1 MKKVF
6 ENPSELENLA
16 KQELS
21 IPPFLMMENAA
32 RFLSDFI
39 INIIKK
45 GKISQIVIL
54 CGKGNNGGD
63 GFALARLLRTAYENL
78 SVTILVPQM
87 PVSAE
92 AKTQF
97 EMCQKLAIHTVFSDE
112 INTFLQNLAADSQIN
127 SDFNNLYNFSD
138 FKNQNNFSS
147 FSSIIVDCLFGIG
160 FHGELSKEFLQI
172 FDILNKI
179 KAVKIACDIPSAL
192 YFHADFTVTM
202 GAHKT
207 ALFSD
212 KAKAVCGT
220 IIQAPLGIPSNVFES
235 FLPPDAFLLEMSDA
249 KLPFRKNKSAHKGT
263 YGHTSVFACQRS
275 GAAILAATSAL
286 NFGSGLTSI
295 LKTSFSDLEQFRI
308 SPQLMIT
315 ETIPQKTTCIILGPG
330 FYEDTDSVFIFN
342 EIFTWFRMTEN
353 PAIVLDAGVF
363 GCTSFITFLK
373 QLSSVSNAKIVLT
386 PHLLEMSRFL
396 NQLKDSF
403 PNEFL
408 DFVENDFT
416 VQTLA
421 NDSNKKIALSKKIMQ
436 IFPNVTI
443 VIKSADTFIAAENQ
457 VFICDEGRQNL
468 AKGGSGDVLAGLIGS
483 LLAQRYS
490 TKDAAITG
498 VLAHANASKKFGG
511 EAYDL
516 TPEKLI
522 NEISNL

>member
-1 MKKVF
+1 MKKIF
-6 ENPSELENLA
+6 ENPSELENLV
-16 KQELS
+16 KQKLS

-32 RFLSDFI
+32 LFLSDFI
-39 INIIKK
+39 IKIIKK
-45 GKISQIVIL
+45 NERINQIVIF

-63 GFALARLLRTAYENL
+63 GFALARLLVTTYHNI
-78 SVTILVPQM
+78 SVTLLVMEM
-87 PVSAE
+87 PVTEE

-97 EMCQKLAIHTVFSDE
+97 EICKKLSIHTVLPDRINAFLENLLTKSQSDV
-112 INTFLQNLAADSQIN
+112 I
-127 SDFNNLYNFSD
+127 FNNNENKINL
-138 FKNQNNFSS
+138 
-147 FSSIIVDCLFGIG
+147 SSIIMVDCLFGIG
-160 FHGELSKEFLQI
+160 YHGELSNVFVHTL
-172 FDILNKI
+172 DIINKI
-179 KAVKIACDIPSAL
+179 KAIKIACDIPSAL
-192 YFHADFTVTM
+192 YFHSDYTITM
-202 GAHKT
+202 GVHKT
-207 ALFSD
+207 VLFSD
-212 KAKAVCGT
+212 KAKSVCGT
-220 IIQAPLGIPSNVFES
+220 IVQAPLGIPSQVFES
-235 FLPPDAFLLEMSDA
+235 FSSPNAFLLENSDA
-249 KLPFRKNKSAHKGT
+249 KLPFRKNKIAHKGSF
-263 YGHTSVFACQRS
+263 GHTTVIACQKS
-275 GAAILAATSAL
+275 GAAIIAASSAL

-330 FYEDTDSVFIFN
+330 FYEDTNSVFIFN
-342 EIFTWFRMTEN
+342 EIFTWFKMTEN

-373 QLSSVSNAKIVLT
+373 QLSSVSNAKIILT

-421 NDSNKKIALSKKIMQ
+421 NDSNKKIALTKRIMQ

-443 VIKSADTFIAAENQ
+443 VIKSANTFIGAENQ
-457 VFICDEGRQNL
+457 VFICDEGTQNL

-483 LLAQRYS
+483 LLSQKYS
-490 TKDAAITG
+490 AKDAAITG
-498 VLAHANASKKFGG
+498 VVTQANISRKFNE

-516 TPEKLI
+516 SPEKMI
-522 NEISNL
+522 DVISNL

>member
-6 ENPSELENLA
+6 ENPSELENLV
-16 KQELS
+16 KQKLS

-32 RFLSDFI
+32 LFLSDFI
-39 INIIKK
+39 IKIIKK
-45 GKISQIVIL
+45 NERINQIVIF

-63 GFALARLLRTAYENL
+63 GFALARLLVTTYHNI
-78 SVTILVPQM
+78 SVTLLVMQM
-87 PVSAE
+87 PVTEE

-97 EMCQKLAIHTVFSDE
+97 EICKKLSIHTVLPDRINAFLENLLSKPQSDVIINNE
-112 INTFLQNLAADSQIN
+112 IKINL
-127 SDFNNLYNFSD
+127 F
-138 FKNQNNFSS
+138 
-147 FSSIIVDCLFGIG
+147 SIIMVDCLFGIG
-160 FHGELSKEFLQI
+160 YHGELSNVFVHTLNI
-172 FDILNKI
+172 INKI
-179 KAVKIACDIPSAL
+179 KAIKIACDIPSAL
-192 YFHADFTVTM
+192 YFHSDYTITM
-202 GAHKT
+202 GVHKT
-207 ALFSD
+207 VLFSD
-212 KAKAVCGT
+212 KAKSVCGT
-220 IIQAPLGIPSNVFES
+220 IVQAPLGIPSQVFES
-235 FLPPDAFLLEMSDA
+235 FLSPNAFLLENSDA
-249 KLPFRKNKSAHKGT
+249 RLPFRKNKIAHKGSF
-263 YGHTSVFACQRS
+263 GHTTVIACQKS
-275 GAAILAATSAL
+275 GAAIIAASSAL

-330 FYEDTDSVFIFN
+330 FYEDTNSVFIFN

-421 NDSNKKIALSKKIMQ
+421 NDSNKKIALTKTIMQ

-443 VIKSADTFIAAENQ
+443 VIKSANTFIGSENQ
-457 VFICDEGRQNL
+457 VFICDEGTQNL

-483 LLAQRYS
+483 LLSQKYS
-490 TKDAAITG
+490 AKDAAITG
-498 VLAHANASKKFGG
+498 VVTQANISRKFKE

-516 TPEKLI
+516 SPEKMI
-522 NEISNL
+522 DVISNL